1 MRSTL
6 VGYVLKRHCIW
17 RTNTV
22 EPCVFPSVSDCQTH
36 YKWSISFAS
45 KTFFMLKQLCLLNI
59 NSCVYFPANRHFL
72 TKVPFF
78 SLSDFFCLFISCF
91 SLLVIL
97 TISILRLLFFLFCI
111 VFIRNIF
118 QFSVTHEQKEIK
130 KYISNEI
137 RAGEKKKRK
146 ERWRMQNTAWELI
159 FSRICGLSRFLK
171 TRCFSWNVA
180 IWLTPKWT
188 TENRRLFQQSRL
200 LEFFFFFLQIY
211 KGCVRVYL
219 NRKNKL
225 AVYKVATV

>member
-1 MRSTL
+1 
-6 VGYVLKRHCIW
+6 
-17 RTNTV
+17 
-22 EPCVFPSVSDCQTH
+22 
-36 YKWSISFAS
+36 
-45 KTFFMLKQLCLLNI
+45 MLKQLCLLNI

-97 TISILRLLFFLFCI
+97 TISILRLLFFLFLFEI
-111 VFIRNIF
+111 SFSF
-118 QFSVTHEQKEIK
+118 QLPLNRKRLK
-130 KYISNEI
+130 KYISNKI

-200 LEFFFFFLQIY
+200 LEFFFFFFTDLQ
-211 KGCVRVYL
+211 GLRTCVFE
-219 NRKNKL
+219 
-225 AVYKVATV
+225 